1 MVRQLRQRVRNMNI
15 FFPKNRIGESKAAR
29 RSARGFTLIE
39 MIVSLSLFI
48 SVMTVAASSMLSI
61 IDANRKSQATNT
73 AVDNLNFVIDDM
85 SRSLRTGKAWVVQDS
100 GKRISFIPQGKT
112 AANTTAYF
120 LDSSKQ
126 IKMQVGSG
134 PEQALT
140 DPNLIVDSLTFFVDS
155 GPNTQPFMHLLL
167 KAHVSDKAK
176 YRSDVNI
183 STTISQRTLN
193 R

>member
-1 MVRQLRQRVRNMNI
+1 MGI
-15 FFPKNRIGESKAAR
+15 FFKKPTFQSKAAR

-73 AVDNLNFVIDDM
+73 AVDNLNFVIEDM
-85 SRSLRTGKAWVVQDS
+85 SRSLRTGKAWVVQDG

-112 AANTTAYF
+112 SAETVAYF

-126 IKMQVGSG
+126 VKMQVGSG
-134 PEQALT
+134 PEQILT
-140 DPNLIVDSLTFFVDS
+140 DPNLIVDTLIFYIDS
-155 GPNTQPFMHLLL
+155 GVNTQPFLHLAL

>member
-1 MVRQLRQRVRNMNI
+1 MKSFI
-15 FFPKNRIGESKAAR
+15 PKKHTQ
-29 RSARGFTLIE
+29 RGFTLIE

-48 SVMTVAASSMLSI
+48 SVMTVAASSMLSV

-85 SRSLRTGKAWVVQDS
+85 SRSLRTGKAWVVQPD
-100 GKRISFIPQGKT
+100 GKKISFIPQGKT
-112 AANTTAYF
+112 VANTTSYF
-120 LDSSKQ
+120 LDAGQ
-126 IKMQVGSG
+126 IKTQVGSG
-134 PEQALT
+134 PDQALT
-140 DPNLIVDSLTFFVDS
+140 DPKLIVEKLTFYVDA
-155 GPNTQPFMHLLL
+155 GANTQPFLHLLL
-167 KAHVSDKAK
+167 KAYVGDKAK

>member
-1 MVRQLRQRVRNMNI
+1 MN
-15 FFPKNRIGESKAAR
+15 AAR

-85 SRSLRTGKAWVVQDS
+85 SRSLRTGKAWAVTPLADNNS
-100 GKRISFIPQGKT
+100 RITFVPQGKT
-112 AANTTAYF
+112 AANSTSYF
-120 LDSSKQ
+120 VENKQ

-134 PEQALT
+134 PIETLT
-140 DPNLIVDSLTFFVDS
+140 DPALIVDKLYFYLDPQTAL
-155 GPNTQPFMHLLL
+155 GQPSAQPYLHLLL
-167 KAHVSDKAK
+167 KAHVSDKTK
-176 YRSDVNI
+176 YRSNVNI

>member
-1 MVRQLRQRVRNMNI
+1 MPCEKGN
-15 FFPKNRIGESKAAR
+15 A
-29 RSARGFTLIE
+29 GFTLIE

-73 AVDNLNFVIDDM
+73 AVDNLNFVIDEM
-85 SRSLRTGKAWVVQDS
+85 SRSLRTGKNWVVSSD
-100 GKRISFIPQGKT
+100 GKT
-112 AANTTAYF
+112 VSFQTQTGAAATYYLENE
-120 LDSSKQ
+120 Q
-126 IKMQVGSG
+126 IKVQAGLETG
-134 PEQALT
+134 QALT
-140 DPNLIVDSLTFFVDS
+140 DPNLVVDVLRFYLDPQPLTA
-155 GPNTQPFMHLLL
+155 QPFLHLLL
-167 KAHVSDKAK
+167 RTHVSDKAK

>member
-1 MVRQLRQRVRNMNI
+1 MNFSI
-15 FFPKNRIGESKAAR
+15 YQKNRNNKAVATAAAR

-48 SVMTVAASSMLSI
+48 FVMTVAASSMLSI
-61 IDANRKSQATNT
+61 IDANRKSQVTNT

-85 SRSLRTGKAWVVQDS
+85 SRTLRTGKEWVVQPDRN
-100 GKRISFIPQGKT
+100 RITFVAQGNT
-112 AANTTAYF
+112 AANTTSYF
-120 LDSSKQ
+120 LDGEQ

-134 PEQALT
+134 VGQALT
-140 DPNLIVDSLTFFVDS
+140 DPSLIVEKLIFSIDS
-155 GPNTQPFMHLLL
+155 GTNIQPFLHLLL

>member
-1 MVRQLRQRVRNMNI
+1 MGI
-15 FFPKNRIGESKAAR
+15 FFKKPTFQSKAAR

-73 AVDNLNFVIDDM
+73 AVDNLNFVIEDM
-85 SRSLRTGKAWVVQDS
+85 SRSLRTGKAWVVQDG

-112 AANTTAYF
+112 SAETVAYF

-126 IKMQVGSG
+126 VKMQVGSG
-134 PEQALT
+134 PAQALT
-140 DPNLIVDSLTFFVDS
+140 DPNLIVETLTFLLDTGEGV
-155 GPNTQPFMHLLL
+155 QPFLRLRL
-167 KAHVSDKAK
+167 KAYVSDKAK
-176 YRSDVNI
+176 YRSDVQI
-183 STTISQRTLN
+183 STSVSQRALN